1 MARPGRQGHEGRPF
15 DRLVSRTE
23 HGLEVRPLYRATDW
37 ATAQGDPNLPGAA
50 PWLRGFEAGRDV
62 YLPWDIRQVVSH
74 PNVGAAHDQII
85 EALEGGVSSI
95 ELRLDPAGQSGV
107 AVQTAADVAA
117 LLKDVKLDLA
127 PVALDAG
134 ETAGA
139 AAAALLAAA
148 IPEDARAAARIDFN
162 IDVASTASDALGAAS
177 ASIARTFPAA
187 RAARADA
194 RPVHEAGGTE
204 VQELAVLAGLTAKA
218 MRAMISAGLSPDEA
232 AKALLLTVATG
243 PDILV
248 EMAKLRAARRITG
261 RIAEAFGADAALLR
275 LQAVTSRRMLAARD
289 AWVNLLRNTSACFS
303 AGVGGADVV
312 TVRNFTDAMG
322 EPGKLA
328 RRMARNTQIMAQ
340 EESSLGRVIDPAG
353 GVWSIEALA
362 DEIATA
368 AWKRF
373 QVMETAGGVDAG
385 PTADA
390 LKSEI
395 AASADARRKA
405 VRRRKEWITGVND
418 FPLLGETA
426 PDVDPVERPGEPPKT
441 TGASIAADWDALV
454 AAAGSGATL
463 ADLQQAIS
471 KTVAPLGLAPMRVA
485 EPFEELA
492 ARAAKAVDGGASL
505 KVLLCVLGPLSE
517 HTARL
522 TYAQNF
528 FAVGGLAFEVAEG
541 APETVAE
548 ALASSGAAIACICG
562 GDARYAEEAPAT
574 AGALKAAGAR
584 RVYLAGRPGDHEA
597 AWRAAG
603 VDEFIHVGVDVVES
617 LEKAHETSGVA

>member
-1 MARPGRQGHEGRPF
+1 MTDLISLSAEFPEADEARWRALVDKAMKGAPF

-148 IPEDARAAARIDFN
+148 MPDDARAAARIDFN

-232 AKALLLTVATG
+232 ANALLLTVATG

-303 AGVGGADVV
+303 AGVGGADVA

-426 PDVDPVERPGEPPKT
+426 PDVDPVERPTEPPKT
-441 TGASIAADWDALV
+441 TGASIAAERSCGGRPAPRSRISSRRSRKPSRRWALRPCASLSPSRSWPRAPRKRSM
-454 AAAGSGATL
+454 AALRSRFCSACSGRCPNTPPA
-463 ADLQQAIS
+463 S
-471 KTVAPLGLAPMRVA
+471 PMRKTSS
-485 EPFEELA
+485 PSA
-492 ARAAKAVDGGASL
+492 ASPSKSL
-505 KVLLCVLGPLSE
+505 K
-517 HTARL
+517 ARRKPSPRRWPARRDHRLHSGL
-522 TYAQNF
+522 TPAMPRK
-528 FAVGGLAFEVAEG
+528 L
-541 APETVAE
+541 
-548 ALASSGAAIACICG
+548 
-562 GDARYAEEAPAT
+562 AT
-574 AGALKAAGAR
+574 AGALKTAGAR
-584 RVYLAGRPGDHEA
+584 RVISPAVRRSRSRVARGGRG
-597 AWRAAG
+597 R
-603 VDEFIHVGVDVVES
+603 IHS
-617 LEKAHETSGVA
+617 RRR